1 MRKIAL
7 LLTICIMLSLAACG
21 RSEADMPLQEN
32 DMDEYTQTSEE
43 SEAPVELEEI
53 LPEESLDPQLPEV
66 NFEKI
71 TEFTKDGETDSGY
84 TGSATVVF
92 YNAIRNLE
100 GSFAHPADSSVTV
113 EVPSNEENYY
123 ILPFEIT
130 VKNTSEGFDAPA
142 RLKLTVQENKNI
154 IGGCKDYE
162 LPGYISSIVTNVY
175 RSEERRVGKECR
187 SRWSPYH

>member
-71 TEFTKDGETDSGY
+71 T
-84 TGSATVVF
+84 
-92 YNAIRNLE
+92 
-100 GSFAHPADSSVTV
+100 
-113 EVPSNEENYY
+113 
-123 ILPFEIT
+123 
-130 VKNTSEGFDAPA
+130 
-142 RLKLTVQENKNI
+142 
-154 IGGCKDYE
+154 
-162 LPGYISSIVTNVY
+162 
-175 RSEERRVGKECR
+175 
-187 SRWSPYH
+187 

>member
-71 TEFTKDGETDSGY
+71 TEFTKDGDRVNAKIILDKPVSAENIKMYVVYKENDALKRVETVNVNDDL
-84 TGSATVVF
+84 TAEFTIPNELK
-92 YNAIRNLE
+92 NAEISVYVWNNTMKPYMPIQKVTTE
-100 GSFAHPADSSVTV
+100 QSS
-113 EVPSNEENYY
+113 
-123 ILPFEIT
+123 LF
-130 VKNTSEGFDAPA
+130 
-142 RLKLTVQENKNI
+142 
-154 IGGCKDYE
+154 
-162 LPGYISSIVTNVY
+162 
-175 RSEERRVGKECR
+175 
-187 SRWSPYH
+187 